1 MKNELLITML
11 GEIGYKEKATNS
23 QLDSKTAN
31 AGTGNWT
38 KYARDMDG
46 LTDFYNGR
54 KQTASWCDLFV
65 DWCFYKTFGRELAQK
80 LLCQPNKS
88 LGAGCG
94 YSANY
99 YKKNGQFY
107 DANNKPQLCDQI
119 FFVRSNGSVYHT
131 GLVSAVDSKYVYT
144 IEGNKNNMVSECK
157 YLLTSKTIYGYGRAK
172 LTGDILSMYSKSD
185 DLNIRNTPS
194 SSGTIK
200 GKLKL
205 NDAVGVYGYHKG
217 WYKISLNEDL
227 WVFAKY
233 LFSAPII
240 FPKEEV
246 IDTPTETP
254 LKDDL
259 SNEAIETIDNTSEV
273 EKEQETIKEETTEVN
288 ISEIITKEDTKI
300 ENKPKDNTKII
311 GGTTIIASLL
321 LIFQNY
327 WYWVLLFT
335 LVIGII
341 VYIIKKK
348 GKKK

>member
-1 MKNELLITML
+1 MKNELLKIAI
-11 GEIGYKEKATNS
+11 GELGYKEKATNS
-23 QLDSKTAN
+23 QLDDKNAN
-31 AGTGNWT
+31 AGKGNWT
-38 KYARDMDG
+38 KYARDMDA
-46 LTDFYNGR
+46 LTNFYNGR

-131 GLVSAVDSKYVYT
+131 GLVSAVDNKYVYT
-144 IEGNKNNMVSECK
+144 IEGNSGDMVKEHK
-157 YLLTSKTIYGYGRAK
+157 YSLTNKLIYGYGRPKFEDYEKELDPFPGVTDEELAK
-172 LTGDILSMYSKSD
+172 RVWANEFGTGATRKKNLG
-185 DLNIRNTPS
+185 IRY
-194 SSGTIK
+194 
-200 GKLKL
+200 
-205 NDAVGVYGYHKG
+205 DAVQKLVSVGYGK
-217 WYKISLNEDL
+217 
-227 WVFAKY
+227 
-233 LFSAPII
+233 
-240 FPKEEV
+240 PKEEV
-246 IDTPTETP
+246 IETPTETP

-259 SNEAIETIDNTSEV
+259 SNETDKTIDNTTEE
-273 EKEQETIKEETTEVN
+273 EKEQEAIKEEATEVN
-288 ISEIITKEDTKI
+288 ISEIIIKEDAKI
-300 ENKPKDNTKII
+300 ENKLKDNTKVI

-321 LIFQNY
+321 LIFKEY

-335 LVIGII
+335 LIIGVI